1 MQQYLQSAAPDGPSV
16 EQLASQTI
24 YYRQAWLDLI
34 TKVYDCAIIP
44 LSTTHTRGG
53 VTGVLPVCVLDSPL
67 RGRRL
72 VALPF
77 SDQCPLVA
85 NDSASAEDLINQAI
99 ALAQREHARYLE
111 LRTGAHPLLS
121 NHADL
126 VESNLYVRWLMQL
139 QPEPDVVWHRLR
151 KPVQHQVEK
160 ARKLAVRVRMA
171 QSREDLEQYY
181 RLHLQTRTR
190 KHGMPTQPRGFFKGL
205 WEAFAAD
212 GSMQILLAQYE
223 NSVIAGMVL
232 LAAGTTVRY
241 AYGASDPHYLQLAP
255 NNLLM
260 WEAIHWAC
268 LNGYQVLD
276 LGRTARDNEGLMEFK
291 RRWGATLEP
300 LPYYYYPR
308 VAGLASTAERSW
320 RYRSVTACWKRLPL
334 PVAEFLG
341 GHLYKHLG

>member
-1 MQQYLQSAAPDGPSV
+1 MQQYLQSAAPDGPTV
-16 EQLASQTI
+16 AELASQTI

-34 TKVYDCAIIP
+34 ATLYDCAIIP
-44 LSTTHTRGG
+44 LSTTNTHGG
-53 VTGVLPVCVLDSPL
+53 VTGFLPVCVLDSPL
-67 RGRRL
+67 RSRRL

-77 SDQCPLVA
+77 ADQCPLIA
-85 NDSASAEDLINQAI
+85 TDSASAKELIDQAI
-99 ALAQREHARYLE
+99 ALAQRERARYLE

-126 VESNLYVRWLMQL
+126 VEANLYVRWLIQL
-139 QPEPDVVWHRLR
+139 QPEPEVVWRGLR

-160 ARKLAVRVRMA
+160 ARKLAVGVRMA
-171 QSREDLEQYY
+171 QSHEDLAQYY

-190 KHGMPTQPRGFFKGL
+190 KHGMPTQPRAFFEGL
-205 WEAFAAD
+205 WEAFASD
-212 GSMQILLAQYE
+212 GSMQILLADYE
-223 NSVIAGMVL
+223 DSVIAGMVL

-241 AYGASDPHYLQLAP
+241 AYGASDPNYLQLAP

-260 WEAIHWAC
+260 WEAIRWAC
-268 LNGYQVLD
+268 LHGYQILD

-291 RRWGATLEP
+291 RRWGATLEA
-300 LPYYYYPR
+300 LPYYYYPK
-308 VAGLASTAERSW
+308 VAGLASTAEHSW
-320 RYRSVTACWKRLPL
+320 RYHSLTACWRRLPL